1 MEHISKSIEF
11 AVNAQPVEFKNAII
25 SALNDKIADAV
36 QMKKIEIGGSLLKH
50 NEEESP
56 QEEENFKLEDNLDEE
71 L

>member
-1 MEHISKSIEF
+1 MENISKSIEY
-11 AVNAQPVEFKNAII
+11 AMAGQAVEFKDAIFT
-25 SALNDKIADAV
+25 ALNDKIADAV